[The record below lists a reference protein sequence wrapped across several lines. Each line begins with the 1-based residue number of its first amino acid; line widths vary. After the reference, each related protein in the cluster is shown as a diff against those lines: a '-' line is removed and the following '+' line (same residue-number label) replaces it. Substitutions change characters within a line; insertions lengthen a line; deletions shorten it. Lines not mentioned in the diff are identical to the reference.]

1 MTWHVRRYF
10 RRSLAVL
17 VAVVRIRGVRM
28 SMRHRLVPMKVGV
41 RLFDKS
47 FMGVLVMAVVHME
60 VLVLQRLVPVQ
71 VLVPVFRD
79 EPEPGDHH
87 GRSHE
92 IQRL

>member
-60 VLVLQRLVPVQ
+60 VLV
-71 VLVPVFRD
+71 PVFRD

>member
-1 MTWHVRRYF
+1 
-10 RRSLAVL
+10 
-17 VAVVRIRGVRM
+17 M